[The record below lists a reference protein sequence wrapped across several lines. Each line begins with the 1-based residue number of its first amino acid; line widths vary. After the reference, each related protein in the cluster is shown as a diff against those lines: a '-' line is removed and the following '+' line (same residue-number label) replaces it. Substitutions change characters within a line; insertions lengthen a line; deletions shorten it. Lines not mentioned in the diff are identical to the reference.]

1 MGLYRYIKV
10 RIDTVPRPII
20 DEAMSILPY
29 AVLGG
34 SRSTLIAQQ
43 HGRRTPAFC

>member
-10 RIDTVPRPII
+10 RIDTVTRPII
-20 DEAMSILPY
+20 DEAVYILPY
-29 AVLGG
+29 AVSGG

-43 HGRRTPAFC
+43 Y